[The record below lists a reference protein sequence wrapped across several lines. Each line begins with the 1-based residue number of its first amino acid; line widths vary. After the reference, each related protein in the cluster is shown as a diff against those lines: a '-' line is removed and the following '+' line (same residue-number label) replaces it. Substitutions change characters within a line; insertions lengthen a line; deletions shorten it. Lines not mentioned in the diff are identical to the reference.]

1 MMATM
6 STTSAFTMMINYPI
20 KSIQTNEHIRCCRS
34 SSSSKIYMSTW
45 DDFKY
50 DDDDELIDSG
60 IDSEFVAADE
70 NDDAAVKAAAG
81 LALEAPEVDWDG
93 DIIDVPQGM

>member
-1 MMATM
+1 
-6 STTSAFTMMINYPI
+6 
-20 KSIQTNEHIRCCRS
+20 
-34 SSSSKIYMSTW
+34 MSTW

-50 DDDDELIDSG
+50 DDDDELLDSG

-70 NDDAAVKAAAG
+70 NDDAAIKAAAG

-93 DIIDVPQGM
+93 DIIDVPQGMYGVCIICYLYVCEILYYS